1 MFYMISCEFSEFP
14 FELCRKRA
22 FNRAK
27 KALFLE
33 SCKNITIRLP
43 CIAGFLCRA
52 IFRGCAEIEIFGE
65 IFTSALCTQ

>member
-1 MFYMISCEFSEFP
+1 MYYMISCKFSEFP

-43 CIAGFLCRA
+43 FKAGFLCRA
-52 IFRGCAEIEIFGE
+52 VFRGCAEIEIFGD
-65 IFTSALCTQ
+65 IFTSASS